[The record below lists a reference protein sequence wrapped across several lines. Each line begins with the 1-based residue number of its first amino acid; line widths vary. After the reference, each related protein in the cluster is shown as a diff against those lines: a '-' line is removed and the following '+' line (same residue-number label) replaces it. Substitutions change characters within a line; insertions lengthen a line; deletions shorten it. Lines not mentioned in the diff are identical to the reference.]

1 MIQKFFAPA
10 KNSTS
15 ANFALLILR
24 LWIGVEMMV
33 LHGVDK
39 LMNFSTASPD
49 FPDPLGIGRTAS
61 LTLVVFAE
69 VFASLLLVVGLFT
82 RFAALVLIIDMT
94 VAFVLIHK
102 GALSGEHSGE
112 LAFLYL
118 LVYFVLFLAGPGRV
132 SADKIFFGKNPT
144 APSTEKKG

>member
-39 LMNFSTASPD
+39 LMNFTTASPD

>member
-39 LMNFSTASPD
+39 LMNFTTASPD

-61 LTLVVFAE
+61 LVLVVFAE
-69 VFASLLLVVGLFT
+69 VFASLLVVGLFT
-82 RFAALVLIIDMT
+82 RFAALVLITYMT
-94 VAFVLIHK
+94 VAFVLIRK
-102 GALSGEHSGE
+102 GALSGEYSGE
-112 LAFLYL
+112 LPFLYL

>member
-1 MIQKFFAPA
+1 
-10 KNSTS
+10 
-15 ANFALLILR
+15 
-24 LWIGVEMMV
+24 MMV

-39 LMNFSTASPD
+39 LMNFTTASPD

>member
-15 ANFALLILR
+15 TNFALLILR

-39 LMNFSTASPD
+39 LINFTTASPD

-82 RFAALVLIIDMT
+82 RFAALVLMIDMT
-94 VAFVLIHK
+94 VAFVFVHK

-112 LAFLYL
+112 LPFLYL
-118 LVYFVLFLAGPGRV
+118 LVYLMLFLAGPGRV
-132 SADKIFFGKNPT
+132 SADKIFFGKNPA
-144 APSTEKKG
+144 APSH